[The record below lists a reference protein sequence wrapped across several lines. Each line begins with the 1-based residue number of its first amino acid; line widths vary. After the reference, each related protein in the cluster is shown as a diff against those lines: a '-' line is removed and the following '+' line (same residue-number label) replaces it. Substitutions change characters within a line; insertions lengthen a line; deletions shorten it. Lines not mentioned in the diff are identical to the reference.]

1 MTTYVVVSVVCL
13 YPALASP
20 IMADDLFNPF
30 GQFDV
35 AGPGLDGALS
45 FGWEG
50 ATQGASF
57 RLLGNP
63 FGAAHNW
70 AWLASAAWLGVSI
83 TTFFAVTKYLVLVG
97 CAASVAWCWRW
108 LGAYAGRPVRLRT
121 AFLWVSLALFSTV
134 QIHASWSND
143 PVANYP
149 VAGYLPAALG
159 FLVVG
164 ACARAAIDPNRRTVA
179 AATAMSLVAVTYYE
193 LNVGAVI
200 VGVFLMAVGA
210 WSHRRVA
217 NGRAVAAL
225 IGASIV
231 GGVPAALVL
240 FGRTVTADQASTY
253 TGTTVRLDGA
263 ATTFARGTVTSLPG
277 AAWRLSLDALG
288 GQLAIVFFVFGTVA
302 LVVCA
307 SAWWFSVSPEPEVAS
322 DTGLVDTGH
331 VDAGL
336 VDAEPIEA
344 AYVPDRLLVIA
355 AVLAVAGYASFALA
369 LQSVTVKV
377 QDEAPRVGYVYTW
390 YAMTSAAVAL
400 ALAIAMRWIRRSC
413 GRRTKVAAVGV
424 GIALLFVQNTVN
436 WRLAESLSQD
446 YGINR
451 RLVDAFDDDVP
462 VAERCAA
469 LVQWRATDW
478 PDYYETGITDGVQEA
493 FLHYFDTD
501 FCPYVPVDG

>member
-1 MTTYVVVSVVCL
+1 MSTSEQWRSRSRAAVAVTTYVIVSAVCL

-35 AGPGLDGALS
+35 AGSGLDGALS

-63 FGAAHNW
+63 FGAVYNW
-70 AWLASAAWLGVSI
+70 AWLASAAWLGVSV
-83 TTFFAVTKYLVLVG
+83 TTFFAVTKYVVLVG

-108 LGAYAGRPVRLRT
+108 LGAFSGRPVRLRT

-159 FLVVG
+159 FLVLG
-164 ACARAAIDPNRRTVA
+164 ACARAAIDPNRRTVV
-179 AATAMSLVAVTYYE
+179 AATAAAIAAVTYYE
-193 LNVGAVI
+193 LNVGAV
-200 VGVFLMAVGA
+200 VAGVFLMLVGA
-210 WSHRRVA
+210 WSHRRSA
-217 NGRAVAAL
+217 NPRALPTL

-231 GGVPAALVL
+231 GGLPAALVL
-240 FGRTVTADQASTY
+240 YGRTVTGDQASTY

-263 ATTFARGTVTSLPG
+263 ATTFARGTLTSLPG

-288 GQLAIVFFVFGTVA
+288 GQLAVVFFVFGTVA
-302 LVVCA
+302 LVVSAC
-307 SAWWFSVSPEPEVAS
+307 AWWFAISPEPEEVVL
-322 DTGLVDTGH
+322 DTRPLDVGRLDGA
-331 VDAGL
+331 AGQ
-336 VDAEPIEA
+336 A
-344 AYVPDRLLVIA
+344 RLLATA
-355 AVLAVAGYASFALA
+355 AVLSVAGYASFALA
-369 LQSVTVKV
+369 VQSVTVKV
-377 QDEAPRVGYVYTW
+377 QDEAPGVGYVYTW

-400 ALAIAMRWIRRSC
+400 ALAIAMRWLRRRG
-413 GRRTKVAAVGV
+413 GRTTKATAVGV
-424 GIALLFVQNTVN
+424 GIALLFIQNTVN
-436 WRLAESLSQD
+436 WRLAESLSQN

-451 RLVDAFDDDVP
+451 RRDDD
-462 VAERCAA
+462 
-469 LVQWRATDW
+469 
-478 PDYYETGITDGVQEA
+478 
-493 FLHYFDTD
+493 
-501 FCPYVPVDG
+501 